1 MASILSRHPLD
12 NTGWLG
18 LSMLTR
24 SCLEVSRLLSHV
36 YVQDAVCS
44 AVGSLL
50 SELHSKF
57 SDELGTSEEAAVLRL
72 SSTGSNRPEDWH

>member
-12 NTGWLG
+12 NTGRLG

-24 SCLEVSRLLSHV
+24 SCLEVSRLLGHV

-44 AVGSLL
+44 AVGSLP